1 MLTVEEDMGR
11 CRNIRFWGKL
21 SRRVNMSRKY
31 TKNCVYL
38 LLYAG
43 KIDPW
48 LDHIVLYELKEL
60 RSWDDERK

>member
-1 MLTVEEDMGR
+1 MGR
-11 CRNIRFWGKL
+11 CRNIRFWDKL
-21 SRRVNMSRKY
+21 SRRVNMSRQY

-38 LLYAG
+38 LLYAS